1 MMNENLKKI
10 QTNISAQLSSLL
22 AVLELLECTSMT
34 GEQAAY
40 VDMIRISA
48 NSINSYAQRLEEENL
63 KSKEVMPD
71 VEEQVFDLRILVHDV
86 AAHFQDRA
94 QHKNFTFSLAITD
107 DVPSLIFSCPAALRK
122 LLLDCLEKVVG
133 APEKSQVDL
142 RVSLD
147 SKNVSDA
154 RIRIQVSVNHVFD
167 DMQEAPKISDPQC
180 PPNTIFHSAD
190 LIGGKTVFWTTSVIR
205 ESKSRNLTL
214 PQPISIHGSKILV
227 IDHDKNWH
235 SVMREYCRQWNCVYE
250 ESLDEMEAS
259 QKIEEAMAQG
269 EHFDFVLMNSN
280 AEELPSMRIF
290 KEIRGKSGPAN
301 SSFVMLTSSP
311 KPGDAKLMKKFG
323 FSGYLT
329 KPVKIQQLFDTLC
342 LIKGL
347 KKNLQ
352 DNMLVTRYTVTEER
366 KRRKVILIITNFIA
380 ESNKLISLLA
390 KSGYSYDIASNFE
403 SASQNISE
411 NMYSLIFIV
420 TNKQMISNTQL
431 IQSFCANNEP
441 IRSHATPVIGLI
453 EDAGQSLKIKE
464 SDFDV
469 TGFLKIPEDISE
481 LSTVIETYASSECS
495 LCEEEDSLIL
505 DKHSLMDQLDQDPVL
520 FAEVIESFVTEGQ
533 ARLKE
538 YQDALDASDYDL
550 ARQKAFAL
558 RGVAG
563 NIRAERVRIVA
574 EMAEHACA
582 IGHRDKAAALCS
594 DILAELNKVS
604 SISPANAK

>member
-1 MMNENLKKI
+1 MNENLKKI

-22 AVLELLECTSMT
+22 AVLELLEGTSMT

-48 NSINSYAQRLEEENL
+48 DNINSYAQRLEEENL
-63 KSKEVMPD
+63 KSKGVMPD

-86 AAHFQDRA
+86 AAQFEDRA

-107 DVPSLIFSCPAALRK
+107 DVPSLVFSCPSALRK
-122 LLLDCLEKVVG
+122 LLLDCLERVVS
-133 APEKSQVDL
+133 APDSCQVNL
-142 RVSLD
+142 CVRLD

-154 RIRIQVSVNHVFD
+154 RIRIQVSVNHVFEG
-167 DMQEAPKISDPQC
+167 MQETAKISDPKC
-180 PPNTIFHSAD
+180 PPNIIFHSAD
-190 LIGGKTVFWTTSVIR
+190 LIGRKTIFWTTSVIR

-250 ESLDEMEAS
+250 ESLDERDAS
-259 QKIEEAMAQG
+259 RKIEEAIAAG
-269 EHFDFVLMNSN
+269 TNFDFVLMNSN
-280 AEELPSMRIF
+280 ADDLPAMRIF
-290 KEIRGKSGPAN
+290 NKMQGKSDPAN
-301 SSFVMLTSSP
+301 PSFVMLTSSP
-311 KPGDAKLMKKFG
+311 KPGDAKLMKRFG

-347 KKNLQ
+347 KKNSP
-352 DNMLVTRYTVTEER
+352 DNTLVTRYTVTEER
-366 KRRKVILIITNFIA
+366 KRRKVILIVTNFIA

-403 SASQNISE
+403 NASKNISE
-411 NMYSLIFIV
+411 NIYSLIVIV
-420 TNKQMISNTQL
+420 TNKKIISDTEL
-431 IQSFCANNEP
+431 IQSFCASNES
-441 IRSHATPVIGLI
+441 IRSQTIPVIGLI
-453 EDAGQSLKIKE
+453 ESTDQSLKINE
-464 SDFDV
+464 IDFDV
-469 TGFLKIPEDISE
+469 AGFLNIPEDISE
-481 LSTVIETYASSECS
+481 LSTIIETYASSECS

-505 DKHSLMDQLDQDPVL
+505 DKQSLMDQLDQDPVL
-520 FAEVIESFVTEGQ
+520 FAEVIESFVTEGE
-533 ARLKE
+533 ARLRE
-538 YQDALDASDYDL
+538 YQDALDASDYEL

-582 IGHRDKAAALCS
+582 IGHRDKAAALYS

-604 SISPANAK
+604 SISLANAK

>member
-1 MMNENLKKI
+1 MNENLKKI

-22 AVLELLECTSMT
+22 AVLELLEGTSMT

-48 NSINSYAQRLEEENL
+48 DSINSYAQRLEEENL
-63 KSKEVMPD
+63 KSKEILPD
-71 VEEQVFDLRILVHDV
+71 VVDQVFDLRILVHDV
-86 AAHFQDRA
+86 AAQFEDRA
-94 QHKNFTFSLAITD
+94 QHKNFTFSPAITD
-107 DVPSLIFSCPAALRK
+107 DVPSLVFSCPAALRK
-122 LLLDCLEKVVG
+122 LLLDCLERVIS
-133 APEKSQVDL
+133 APENSQVDL
-142 RVSLD
+142 CVSLD

-154 RIRIQVSVNHVFD
+154 RIRIQVSVDHVFD
-167 DMQEAPKISDPQC
+167 DMQEAAKISDPNG
-180 PPNTIFHSAD
+180 PPNIIFHSTD
-190 LIGGKTVFWTTSVIR
+190 LIGRKTIFWTTSVIK

-250 ESLDEMEAS
+250 ESLDERDAG
-259 QKIEEAMAQG
+259 QKIEEAIASG
-269 EHFDFVLMNSN
+269 TNFDFVLMNSN
-280 AEELPSMRIF
+280 ADDLPSMRIF
-290 KEIRGKSGPAN
+290 KKIRDKADPAN
-301 SSFVMLTSSP
+301 PSFVMLTSSP
-311 KPGDAKLMKKFG
+311 KPGDAKLMKRFG

-347 KKNLQ
+347 KKNSQ
-352 DNMLVTRYTVTEER
+352 DNTLVTRYTVTEER
-366 KRRKVILIITNFIA
+366 KRRKVILIVTNFIA

-403 SASQNISE
+403 NASKNISE
-411 NMYSLIFIV
+411 NIYSLIVII
-420 TNKQMISNTQL
+420 TNKKIISETEL
-431 IQSFCANNEP
+431 IQSFCASNES
-441 IRSHATPVIGLI
+441 IRSHAIPVIGLL
-453 EDAGQSLKIKE
+453 ESTGQALKINE

-469 TGFLKIPEDISE
+469 AGFLNIPEDIGE
-481 LSTVIETYASSECS
+481 LSTIIETYASSECS

-505 DKHSLMDQLDQDPVL
+505 DKQSLMDQLDQDPVL
-520 FAEVIESFVTEGQ
+520 FAEVIESFVTEGE
-533 ARLKE
+533 ARLRE
-538 YQDALDASDYDL
+538 YQDALDASDYEL

>member
-1 MMNENLKKI
+1 MNENLKKI

-22 AVLELLECTSMT
+22 AVLELLEGTSMT

-48 NSINSYAQRLEEENL
+48 DSINSYAQLLEEENL
-63 KSKEVMPD
+63 KSKDVMPD
-71 VEEQVFDLRILVHDV
+71 MEEQVFDLRILVHDV
-86 AAHFQDRA
+86 AAHFKDRA

-122 LLLDCLEKVVG
+122 LFLDCLEKVVN

-142 RVSLD
+142 CVSLD
-147 SKNVSDA
+147 SKNISDA

-167 DMQEAPKISDPQC
+167 DMQEAAKISGPECQ
-180 PPNTIFHSAD
+180 PYTINHSAD
-190 LIGGKTVFWTTSVIR
+190 LIDRKTIFWTTSVIR
-205 ESKSRNLTL
+205 ENKSRNLTL

-235 SVMREYCRQWNCVYE
+235 SVMREYCRQWSCVYE
-250 ESLDEMEAS
+250 ESLDEMDAC
-259 QKIEEAMAQG
+259 QKIEEAMERG

-280 AEELPSMRIF
+280 ADDLPSMRIF
-290 KEIRGKSGPAN
+290 KEMRGKSGPAN
-301 SSFVMLTSSP
+301 PSFVMLTSSP

-347 KKNLQ
+347 KKNSP
-352 DNMLVTRYTVTEER
+352 DNTLVTRYTVTEER
-366 KRRKVILIITNFIA
+366 KRRKVILIVTNFIA

-420 TNKQMISNTQL
+420 TNKQMISNTQ
-431 IQSFCANNEP
+431 IFQSFCINNES
-441 IRSHATPVIGLI
+441 IRSHAMPVIGLI
-453 EDAGQSLKIKE
+453 EGTDQSLKINE
-464 SDFDV
+464 TDFDIA
-469 TGFLKIPEDISE
+469 GFLTIPEDISE
-481 LSTVIETYASSECS
+481 LSKIIETYASSECS
-495 LCEEEDSLIL
+495 LCEEDDSLIL

-520 FAEVIESFVTEGQ
+520 FAEVIESFVTEGE
-533 ARLKE
+533 ARLRE
-538 YQDALDASDYDL
+538 YRDALDASDYDL

-563 NIRAERVRIVA
+563 NIRAERVRIAA

-582 IGHRDKAAALCS
+582 IGHRDKAAALS
-594 DILAELNKVS
+594 NDILAELNKVLNITCS
-604 SISPANAK
+604 VAK